1 MDKVISCFDAGRVED
16 ESFVFTGWN
25 LKQTVNGI
33 QLAQNSY
40 VEKMELEDLRCMVE
54 GVDNNVVLDKEKQSK
69 FRRAV

>member
-25 LKQTVNGI
+25 LKQTMNGI

-40 VEKMELEDLRCMVE
+40 VEKMELEDLRCM
-54 GVDNNVVLDKEKQSK
+54 
-69 FRRAV
+69 A